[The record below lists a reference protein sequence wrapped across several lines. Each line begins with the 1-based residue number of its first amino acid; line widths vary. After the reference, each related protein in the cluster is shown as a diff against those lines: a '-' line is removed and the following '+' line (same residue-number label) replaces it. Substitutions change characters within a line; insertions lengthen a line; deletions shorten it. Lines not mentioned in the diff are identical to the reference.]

1 MRDLRIGRL
10 LPGGNPIGGITHRWK
25 RHSDNVEFASVV
37 ADAAGEA
44 SLTCDWHEG
53 PYYHEVEKD
62 GVKRVASSKV
72 GGSVGP
78 INLLELIRPLRAM
91 GTGVVAG
98 DMNGL
103 AVTAPGGMKVR
114 VGTGACVVDGI
125 PTANYVS
132 DASDDLTIPNNASGS
147 TRIDRVVVR
156 VHRAETAEEGR
167 AYPFLIVGTPGAGAP
182 ALKRDAATWDL
193 ALAQVT
199 VVNGAAA
206 IATGNVADDRTYLL
220 TGSILRNP
228 RRHNG
233 ARYFGG
239 YLVGTVGQDMAPLN
253 VSLVLDAGVVYDV
266 VARAH
271 CYCITASFGSYVSV
285 APYIGD
291 LANRG
296 EIVFH
301 NQSTVY
307 APLENEYA
315 RTVTGT
321 GASVNCGLWV
331 GITAGTNAATIT
343 WGTVFVDAVPR
354 S

>member
-10 LPGGNPIGGITHRWK
+10 LPGGAAMGGTKHRWK
-25 RHSDNVEFASVV
+25 RHVDDVEFASLD
-37 ADAAGEA
+37 ADAAGVA
-44 SLTCDWHEG
+44 SLTRDWSDG

-78 INLLELIRPLRAM
+78 INLLELVRPLRAM

-98 DMNGL
+98 DMDGL

-125 PTANYVS
+125 PTANYVA
-132 DASDDLTIPNNASGS
+132 DAADDLTVAANASGS

-156 VHRAETAEEGR
+156 VHRAGTAEEGKSF
-167 AYPFLIVGTPGAGAP
+167 PFLLAGTPGAGAP

-206 IATGNVADDRTYLL
+206 ISTGNVADDRTYLL

-228 RRHNG
+228 RVTG
-233 ARYFGG
+233 SARTFGNLS
-239 YLVGTVGQDMAPLN
+239 YSQLQNDIVPLN
-253 VSLVLDAGVVYDV
+253 VSVVLVSGVVYDI
-266 VARAH
+266 VARSDVLVYAPGGFFV
-271 CYCITASFGSYVSV
+271 AQ
-285 APYIGD
+285 APYIDGT
-291 LANRG
+291 ANRAPDLG
-296 EIVFH
+296 H
-301 NQSTVY
+301 TSTNFLNI
-307 APLENEYA
+307 PNGHT
-315 RTVTGT
+315 RTMT
-321 GASVNCGLWV
+321 GAGAAVACGVLLTLTS
-331 GITAGTNAATIT
+331 GSGATTIGLST
-343 WGTVFVDAVPR
+343 LFVDAVPR